1 MTLQEY
7 LRVLRKRGWIIVL
20 AAALAGL
27 LAFAVS
33 YLQED
38 LFRATAN
45 VSTVPARADAG
56 LGISAKD
63 LLRNFAENLRTPE
76 NAQRVIE
83 RAQLDMNPYEYL
95 GDVQVVPDS
104 STFTVKIEARNA
116 DSEVAKLMA
125 LTLADEF
132 VEERTQYYAQQ
143 DKRDRIEV
151 KLRSRAITADQ
162 IQPKPL
168 LNAVA
173 GAVLGV
179 LLGVALVFAL
189 TWMEAD
195 LLRTPAAVERA
206 LGLPLL
212 GAIPAAG
219 ATRDLPRPSA
229 QPHPVGTPTTA

>member
-1 MTLQEY
+1 M
-7 LRVLRKRGWIIVL
+7 
-20 AAALAGL
+20 
-27 LAFAVS
+27 
-33 YLQED
+33 
-38 LFRATAN
+38 
-45 VSTVPARADAG
+45 
-56 LGISAKD
+56 
-63 LLRNFAENLRTPE
+63 
-76 NAQRVIE
+76 IE
-83 RAQLDMNPYEYL
+83 RAQLDMNPYDYL

-116 DSEVAKLMA
+116 DPEVAKLMA
-125 LTLADEF
+125 LTMADEF

-151 KLRSRAITADQ
+151 KMRSRAITADQ
-162 IQPKPL
+162 IQPKPM

-212 GAIPAAG
+212 GAVPAAG
-219 ATRDLPRPSA
+219 ATRDSPRPSA